1 MLFVCAVPALDN
13 DQKLIRERVFMDEPD
28 EREKPGVDGTWFTE
42 LFDDNLCKWTS
53 AQGCTLFSECNSLDQ
68 FPDSCI
74 SQLSI
79 LNVCLRMNSWD
90 KNTSISLQHYAN
102 YSVVKHH
109 NINPYLM
116 NSCRSNH
123 LKSRYSSS
131 LIFTYKTQI
140 VFGIFYFR
148 KWALTI
154 QQPSISRKNVDWD
167 VWFELK
173 VLLLILAEL
182 SCIWQSCL

>member
-1 MLFVCAVPALDN
+1 MNLT
-13 DQKLIRERVFMDEPD
+13 K
-28 EREKPGVDGTWFTE
+28 EKNQASMGHDLLNYLMTIFANGPPLKVVHH
-42 LFDDNLCKWTS
+42 L
-53 AQGCTLFSECNSLDQ
+53 SECNSLDQ

-79 LNVCLRMNSWD
+79 LNVCLWMNSWD

-140 VFGIFYFR
+140 VFGPTAFFILGNGPWRYSNHLSQER
-148 KWALTI
+148 T
-154 QQPSISRKNVDWD
+154 SIGTSDLN
-167 VWFELK
+167 
-173 VLLLILAEL
+173 
-182 SCIWQSCL
+182 